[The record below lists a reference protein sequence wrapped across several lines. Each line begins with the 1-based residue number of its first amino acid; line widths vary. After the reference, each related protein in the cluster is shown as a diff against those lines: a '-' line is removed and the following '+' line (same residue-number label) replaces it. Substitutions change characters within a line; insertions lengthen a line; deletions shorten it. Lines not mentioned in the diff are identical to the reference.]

1 MGRGQGALAAVTPSR
16 MIRIW
21 GERTYEGKV
30 FALGTGGLRDS
41 TVYYCTSPSF
51 ALTVSKYHEL
61 SLAWRCS
68 PTLALIR

>member
-30 FALGTGGLRDS
+30 FALGTGYETLQSTTVPPLRS
-41 TVYYCTSPSF
+41 
-51 ALTVSKYHEL
+51 H
-61 SLAWRCS
+61 
-68 PTLALIR
+68 